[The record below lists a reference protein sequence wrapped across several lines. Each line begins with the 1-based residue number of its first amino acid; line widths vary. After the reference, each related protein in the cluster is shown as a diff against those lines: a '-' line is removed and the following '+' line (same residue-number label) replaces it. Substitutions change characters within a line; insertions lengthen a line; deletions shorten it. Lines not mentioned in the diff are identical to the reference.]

1 MRATAIIALREIREA
16 SRNRW
21 ILAMSLLLGG
31 LALILAFL
39 GSAPAGTVGAA
50 PLSVTVVSL
59 SSLSIYLIP
68 LIALLLAF
76 DTVVGEAERGTLLLL
91 LAYPVSRG
99 AVIAGKF
106 AGHLTVLAL
115 AIALGFGAALGGL
128 AALRGGAP
136 AEAVEAFGLLIGSSV
151 LLGAVFLALGTLI
164 SCVARSRA
172 SAIGLAIVVWLLFVL
187 LYDMGLLGLLVADGG
202 RTLDAASVKALLLL
216 NPTDVYRLL
225 NLAGVESVRNASG
238 LAGLSD
244 EASIGVGVLLG
255 ALAGW
260 IVLPLAAAGLIFRRR
275 QI

>member
-1 MRATAIIALREIREA
+1 MRAAAIIALREVREA

-21 ILAMSLLLGG
+21 ILAVSLLLGG

-76 DTVVGEAERGTLLLL
+76 DAVVGEAERGTLLLL

-99 AVIAGKF
+99 AVIVGKF
-106 AGHLTVLAL
+106 GGHLAVLAL
-115 AIALGFGAALGGL
+115 AITLGFGVALGGL
-128 AALRGGAP
+128 AGLRGGAS
-136 AEAVEAFGLLIGSSV
+136 AEAVEAFGLLIASSI

-164 SCVARSRA
+164 SSIARSRA
-172 SAIGLAIVVWLLFVL
+172 TAIGLAIAAWLFFVL

-202 RTLDAASVKALLLL
+202 RTLDTASVKALLLL

-244 EASIGVGVLLG
+244 EASIGTGVLLG
-255 ALAGW
+255 ALAAW
-260 IVLPLAAAGLIFRRR
+260 IVVPLAAASLIFRRR